1 MHGCII
7 IPQGTKIRIN
17 LTFFFRFLPSNFEK
31 NCWFL
36 KQFLDFRALCFV
48 WWTPCIVQLQLS
60 RRRRRKD
67 YREHHH
73 HQPLE
78 DGGACCCCYC
88 NGDDFAKALEFSY
101 FVSQWASR
109 AYFARSWGQQILDA
123 AVLQTTHCV
132 YYTTT
137 RRCRMLPA
145 ATRRVFQL
153 I

>member
-1 MHGCII
+1 MCLLMHGCII
-7 IPQGTKIRIN
+7 IPQGTKIWIN
-17 LTFFFRFLPSNFEK
+17 LTFFSGFCCQNLN
-31 NCWFL
+31 L
-36 KQFLDFRALCFV
+36 LDFRALCFV

-109 AYFARSWGQQILDA
+109 AYFARSLELLRSANPWMQSFKQHTCIYF
-123 AVLQTTHCV
+123 
-132 YYTTT
+132 YYY
-137 RRCRMLPA
+137 
-145 ATRRVFQL
+145 
-153 I
+153 

>member
-1 MHGCII
+1 MCLSMHGCII

-17 LTFFFRFLPSNFEK
+17 LTFFFRFLPSNFE
-31 NCWFL
+31 NDCWFL

-109 AYFARSWGQQILDA
+109 AYFARSLELLRSANPWMQSFKQHTCIYF
-123 AVLQTTHCV
+123 
-132 YYTTT
+132 YYY
-137 RRCRMLPA
+137 
-145 ATRRVFQL
+145 
-153 I
+153 